1 MCYSSRLK
9 IIKKQYLFRVSLD
22 ACTHEWRKIKKNIP
36 RKAHRKSIICFF
48 LLFVSEIW
56 HTLQFTRQ
64 KGGGGGGKWI
74 KQEFCPFLTF
84 SVNLPVNLPCL
95 VTMTSVFI
103 WHQIKAL
110 GRHGKVLQFLVQV
123 FFSFHCI
130 AISCLITWN
139 LNRVSCTLYYEGW
152 INILLD
158 LFAYLWSVMFCSAE
172 SLSFFFFS
180 LPL

>member
-1 MCYSSRLK
+1 MNEEKLKKIFQEKHIESQLYGFFCCLSLKSGIPYNSRD
-9 IIKKQYLFRVSLD
+9 R
-22 ACTHEWRKIKKNIP
+22 R
-36 RKAHRKSIICFF
+36 
-48 LLFVSEIW
+48 
-56 HTLQFTRQ
+56 
-64 KGGGGGGKWI
+64 GGGGGGKWI

>member
-1 MCYSSRLK
+1 MNEEKLKKIFQEKHIESQLYVFFCCLSLKSGIPYNSRD
-9 IIKKQYLFRVSLD
+9 RM
-22 ACTHEWRKIKKNIP
+22 
-36 RKAHRKSIICFF
+36 
-48 LLFVSEIW
+48 
-56 HTLQFTRQ
+56 
-64 KGGGGGGKWI
+64 GGGGGKWI